1 VVVVVVVVGN
11 VMGVNC
17 CVHNCCVWFGS
28 QQQYGEIAENLRCRN
43 FGKLQMQQQQRIG
56 GSFASMS
63 SSSSA
68 HAGILPHQAF
78 LALGSSVV
86 ERSSNRRFLGT
97 QLSFSIAP
105 GQLGNS
111 GCCSGNHV
119 VQQQQQRKMP
129 LLPQVFS
136 RRLQHLRPVNV
147 CLERRRRWCVC
158 CHGARSTESGVCEEE
173 EKEKEE
179 GGQLAIVWFKH
190 DLRIDDHLGL
200 AAALEYER
208 VLPLFI
214 FDPDVYAGWSK
225 ELLESLFDAVEDLR
239 SSLRSINSD
248 LLIWTGQ
255 TAEVLLA
262 LAHETGAA
270 SIIAEEEIE
279 DRWCNIVVSVS
290 TALAVQTPPYHMT
303 RLQQW
308 RASLYNM
315 ESVLELPDNYKEFK
329 QMNCE
334 ILSPINPPTSLPP
347 LPRNINPG
355 VFLSLDELL
364 FSVDAIY
371 MENPWWKTLKE
382 AKAQSAENLLLK
394 KVQCVNGHATHV
406 ASSAQPGLKNL
417 TRWQDMIRRAYQ
429 KRSLWK
435 RRKKAYLR
443 TDKKHL
449 SYIVKGGASGATNLL
464 SLYLKIAEPTLQ
476 KDCKGS
482 TPLLFQSF
490 QLFRFSNS
498 LC

>member
-1 VVVVVVVVGN
+1 VVVLVVVVVVVVGN

-214 FDPDVYAGWSK
+214 FDPDVYAGMV
-225 ELLESLFDAVEDLR
+225 LV
-239 SSLRSINSD
+239 SI
-248 LLIWTGQ
+248 
-255 TAEVLLA
+255 
-262 LAHETGAA
+262 
-270 SIIAEEEIE
+270 
-279 DRWCNIVVSVS
+279 
-290 TALAVQTPPYHMT
+290 P
-303 RLQQW
+303 
-308 RASLYNM
+308 
-315 ESVLELPDNYKEFK
+315 
-329 QMNCE
+329 
-334 ILSPINPPTSLPP
+334 
-347 LPRNINPG
+347 
-355 VFLSLDELL
+355 
-364 FSVDAIY
+364 
-371 MENPWWKTLKE
+371 
-382 AKAQSAENLLLK
+382 
-394 KVQCVNGHATHV
+394 
-406 ASSAQPGLKNL
+406 
-417 TRWQDMIRRAYQ
+417 
-429 KRSLWK
+429 
-435 RRKKAYLR
+435 
-443 TDKKHL
+443 
-449 SYIVKGGASGATNLL
+449 
-464 SLYLKIAEPTLQ
+464 
-476 KDCKGS
+476 
-482 TPLLFQSF
+482 
-490 QLFRFSNS
+490 
-498 LC
+498 